1 MKSEFVVAP
10 AGKAAS
16 LESAG
21 RSRLLGTKEAVLSP
35 EKAASLPRHRPAI
48 LAAAARRSLV
58 QSPDFRKHLS
68 SS

>member
-10 AGKAAS
+10 AGRAAS

-21 RSRLLGTKEAVLSP
+21 RSRSLGTKQAALSP
-35 EKAASLPRHRPAI
+35 EKTASLPRHTPAI
-48 LAAAARRSLV
+48 LATAARRSLV
-58 QSPDFRKHLS
+58 LSPDFRKHLS